1 MGVCDLPS
9 VVVGGASEL
18 LHGRRV
24 FGAALAVVLVAACL
38 STSYAGRGLPMSW
51 NGSYCSFINNIER
64 ISAQNPNS
72 SNSPSLPPSRF
83 FFHPSFAEALIL
95 SLDINPLS
103 FILHPNISK

>member
-72 SNSPSLPPSRF
+72 SNSPSLPPSFLLLLLF
-83 FFHPSFAEALIL
+83 FNPSSAKALFSQL
-95 SLDINPLS
+95 
-103 FILHPNISK
+103 

>member
-72 SNSPSLPPSRF
+72 SNSPSLPIFRGFWGFGVLGFWGDRKSTRLNSS
-83 FFHPSFAEALIL
+83 HR
-95 SLDINPLS
+95 
-103 FILHPNISK
+103 